1 MQAYQSFNPAYNNG
15 AAAAVAAAAYYQ
27 HHNPASYLPGQYS
40 MTDGF
45 NYNNSAA
52 AALATATGAANQQTA
67 NGGLNSNANYAVD
80 SYNPAAYYQHHN
92 PNLYQS
98 HGNHQAA
105 GNYTNPG
112 QLSSSGLNGS
122 NSPDLLNQNTGYQNY
137 ANSFLNVIGQHLHHQ
152 QPVPGSPTNNT
163 TTSENNPNPNQNTE
177 PSSSSSSSLS
187 SNNSQHI
194 MPVNSSTPNLAQ
206 SSVAIAA
213 AAAAAAAL
221 QQQSN
226 LYGSSQTYQL
236 NPAAAMSLNESQ
248 YSNNPSI
255 PTSPHS
261 PKSNS
266 KSPKQPNSTIGC
278 PKTLWFNSNLFYL
291 KEKAKG
297 SKGAK
302 RNSSQ
307 ALSIQQTQQAQ
318 LHSHQQPTFQINP
331 QLSSSP
337 TSLNIGSPPE
347 NELERVFVWDLDETI
362 IIFHSLLTST
372 YAQRFMKD
380 PQIAVNLGL
389 QMEGLIFSL
398 ADIHLHFNDL
408 EECDQVHIDD
418 VSSDDNGQDLSSYNF
433 ATDGFHSSSTNSN
446 ISLASGVR
454 GGVEW
459 MRKLAFRYR
468 RIKEIFNT
476 YRNNVTDLLGSPK
489 GDQWSQVRNDIEKL
503 TDNWLSLALQSLS
516 IVKSRPNTV
525 NVLVTT
531 TQLVPALAKI
541 LLYGLGGVFDI
552 ENVYSATKIG
562 KESCFERI
570 SSRFGRKCTY
580 VVVGDRQEEESA
592 AKQVIV
598 ELYWIGIF
606 FFSRAWT
613 NFMFFTCF

>member
-1 MQAYQSFNPAYNNG
+1 
-15 AAAAVAAAAYYQ
+15 
-27 HHNPASYLPGQYS
+27 

-52 AALATATGAANQQTA
+52 AALANASGAVNQQTA
-67 NGGLNSNANYAVD
+67 TGGLNSNANYAMD

-98 HGNHQAA
+98 HGSHQTA
-105 GNYTNPG
+105 GNYSNSG

-152 QPVPGSPTNNT
+152 QPVPGSPTNNN
-163 TTSENNPNPNQNTE
+163 TTSENNPSANTNTE

-236 NPAAAMSLNESQ
+236 NSAVAMNLNESQ

-261 PKSNS
+261 PKSN
-266 KSPKQPNSTIGC
+266 KKP
-278 PKTLWFNSNLFYL
+278 
-291 KEKAKG
+291 KG

-302 RNSSQ
+302 RNNSQ
-307 ALSIQQTQQAQ
+307 TLSIQQAQQTQLQAHQ
-318 LHSHQQPTFQINP
+318 QQPTFQINP

-337 TSLNIGSPPE
+337 TSLNMGSPPE

-398 ADIHLHFNDL
+398 ADVHLHFNDL

-418 VSSDDNGQDLSSYNF
+418 VSSDDNGQDLSNYNF
-433 ATDGFHSSSTNSN
+433 STDGFHSSSASSN

-489 GDQWSQVRNDIEKL
+489 GDQWAQVRNDIEKL

-592 AKQVIV
+592 AKQMNWPFWRINEHRDLAALQHAL
-598 ELYWIGIF
+598 ELEF
-606 FFSRAWT
+606 L
-613 NFMFFTCF
+613 